1 MERRRLVGMKPASLF
16 HHRKIKKL
24 SHSSTEDALFT
35 NMVNSMS
42 FTKF

>member
-1 MERRRLVGMKPASLF
+1 MERWRLVGMKPASSSITE
-16 HHRKIKKL
+16 KSKL